1 MPLTKE
7 QMKEYRIVNKDR
19 IATQMKEYRKDNKE
33 EIAEQ
38 GAEYYQDNKE
48 DIQRQRFD
56 SEKQAVTRAEY
67 LCEKIAC
74 KNCNKYLR
82 RSSMGKHR
90 KSALCKQGIDTSD
103 WSDVAREDL
112 RKELAQEKAN
122 GVNNG
127 GDKK

>member
-7 QMKEYRIVNKDR
+7 QMKEYRIVNKER
-19 IATQMKEYRKDNKE
+19 IERQRAEYNQENKE
-33 EIAEQ
+33 Q
-38 GAEYYQDNKE
+38 RAEYYQDNKE
-48 DIQRQRFD
+48 DIQRQRFN
-56 SEKQAVTRAEY
+56 SEKQRKTRLEY
-67 LCEKIAC
+67 LCEEIAC